1 MQGSRCALATA
12 AFWCSALQPDTV
24 HLPRLNPPLPAPLP
38 CPDLTCCPALQAA
51 LGIRFRHI
59 NVRQQYNV
67 LGLGF
72 EVGVQ
77 EKAVVSD

>member
-1 MQGSRCALATA
+1 
-12 AFWCSALQPDTV
+12 V
-24 HLPRLNPPLPAPLP
+24 
-38 CPDLTCCPALQAA
+38 LQAA

-77 EKAVVSD
+77 EKAVVRC

>member
-1 MQGSRCALATA
+1 MTATA
-12 AFWCSALQPDTV
+12 GHAAPVMVGQLSCTATV
-24 HLPRLNPPLPAPLP
+24 LPFDCTAPLP